1 MDVRFDGRVALV
13 SGGAQGIGRA
23 ICVAFR
29 DSGARVHVVDRDPA
43 IREIGREL
51 GIAAHVADLSDRA
64 AAADVV
70 RQVVAADGRLDV
82 LALAAGG
89 PGGAAGLG
97 LADVTEENWDRI
109 MDANV
114 KSALWLSQAAAPVMA
129 QAQWGRIVI
138 ISSGAALRAS
148 RTGLHAYTAAKHAVL
163 GLTKQL
169 SVGLGADGITVNSVA
184 PGLVLSGPDART
196 QWEGYSA
203 ETKAQL
209 LAGLSTG
216 RMAQAEDI
224 AHAVLFLASPQA
236 AAISGQVL
244 SVDGGRA

>member
-1 MDVRFDGRVALV
+1 MDIRFDGRVVLV

-23 ICVAFR
+23 ICEGFR
-29 DSGARVHVVDRDPA
+29 DGGARVHVVDRDER
-43 IREIGREL
+43 ILEVGKEL
-51 GIAAHVADLSDRA
+51 GITAHVADLSKQEGA
-64 AAADVV
+64 AGVV
-70 RQVVAADGRLDV
+70 HAVVEKEGRLDV
-82 LALAAGG
+82 LGLAAGG
-89 PGGAAGLG
+89 PLGIAGVS
-97 LADVTEENWDRI
+97 LAEVTDEIWNRI

-114 KSALWLSQAAAPVMA
+114 KTALWLSQAAAPVMA
-129 QAQWGRIVI
+129 KAQWGRIVI
-138 ISSGAALRAS
+138 VSSGAALRAS

-196 QWEGYSA
+196 QWEGYSE

-209 LAGLSTG
+209 LAGLTTG
-216 RMAQAEDI
+216 RMAAAEDI
-224 AHAVLFLASPQA
+224 ANAVLFLASEQA
-236 AAISGQVL
+236 GAISGQVL

>member
-1 MDVRFDGRVALV
+1 MDIRFDGRVALV

-23 ICVAFR
+23 ICIALR
-29 DSGARVHVVDRDPA
+29 DSGARVHVVDRDPR
-43 IREIGREL
+43 ILEVGTEL
-51 GIAAHVADLSDRA
+51 GITAHVADLSQQV

-70 RQVVAADGRLDV
+70 RAVVEKEGRLDV
-82 LALAAGG
+82 LGLAAGG
-89 PGGAAGLG
+89 PGGVAGLG
-97 LADVTEENWDRI
+97 LADVTDAIWDRI

-114 KSALWLSQAAAPVMA
+114 KTALWLSQAAAPVMA
-129 QAQWGRIVI
+129 KAKWGRIVI

-196 QWEGYSA
+196 QWEGYS
-203 ETKAQL
+203 EEKKASV

-216 RMAQAEDI
+216 RLARAEEI
-224 AHAVLFLASPQA
+224 ANAVVFLASEQA
-236 AAISGQVL
+236 AAISGQIL

>member
-23 ICVAFR
+23 ICIGFR
-29 DSGARVHVVDRDPA
+29 DGGARVHVVDRDPR
-43 IREIGREL
+43 ILEIGAEL
-51 GIAAHVADLSDRA
+51 GIAAHVADLSKQEA
-64 AAADVV
+64 AAGVV
-70 RQVVAADGRLDV
+70 RAVVEKEGRLDV
-82 LALAAGG
+82 LGLAAGG
-89 PGGAAGLG
+89 PGGVAGLG
-97 LADVTEENWDRI
+97 LGELSDAVWNRI

-114 KSALWLSQAAAPVMA
+114 KTALWLSQAAAPVMA
-129 QAQWGRIVI
+129 KAKWGRIVI

-169 SVGLGADGITVNSVA
+169 SVGLGPDGITVNSVA

-196 QWEGYSA
+196 QWEGYS
-203 ETKAQL
+203 EEKKVQV

-216 RMAQAEDI
+216 RLAKAEEI
-224 AHAVLFLASPQA
+224 ASAVLFLASEHA
-236 AAISGQVL
+236 AAITGQVL

>member
-1 MDVRFDGRVALV
+1 MNVRFDGRVALV

-23 ICVAFR
+23 ICIALR
-29 DSGARVHVVDRDPA
+29 DSGARVHVVDRDPG
-43 IREIGREL
+43 IVGIGKEL
-51 GIAAHVADLSDRA
+51 GITAHVADLSEQSA
-64 AAADVV
+64 AAAVV
-70 RQVVAADGRLDV
+70 RAVVEKEARLDV

-89 PGGAAGLG
+89 PGGVAGLG
-97 LADVTEENWDRI
+97 LADVTDENWDRI

-129 QAQWGRIVI
+129 QAKWGRIVI

-184 PGLVLSGPDART
+184 PGLVLSGPDARN
-196 QWEGYSA
+196 QWEGYS
-203 ETKAQL
+203 EERKALL

-216 RMAQAEDI
+216 RMAVAEDI
-224 AHAVLFLASPQA
+224 AHAVLFLASEQA